1 MTQSSDPMWA
11 TDWEYRSEPYSVVR
25 HLLLL
30 LLGHQVYDLWP
41 RRRRNGKQ
49 RLPLTGKAEAGLTG
63 ERSDSPTAEPAGETF
78 LRLRIEIEPEESLV
92 SLVRGAVIALE
103 VIRQHSAS
111 FVAVEP
117 GLDDVVRRWRE
128 VETLV
133 SEGGVRRETGGLLNI
148 VTYKVEDQ
156 PLLTFTQPSSNVAP
170 DVKFPPTPP

>member
-1 MTQSSDPMWA
+1 MTQSSDPVWA
-11 TDWEYRSEPYSVVR
+11 TDREYRGEPYSVVQ

-63 ERSDSPTAEPAGETF
+63 KRSDSPTAEPAGETF
-78 LRLRIEIEPEESLV
+78 LRLRIEIQPEESLV
-92 SLVRGAVIALE
+92 SLVRAVIAVE
-103 VIRQHSAS
+103 IVRQDSAS
-111 FVAVEP
+111 VVAVEP
-117 GLDDVVRRWRE
+117 GLDDVVRVGRE

-133 SEGGVRRETGGLLNI
+133 SEGGVRREAGGLLNI
-148 VTYKVEDQ
+148 TTDKVQHQ